1 MERDFSR
8 INTIFEKHAYAEW
21 VDSVLSLREVADY
34 SFSSWKQRGRCLSFT
49 DYLAT
54 IQYDSIVAN
63 APHDVNDFITF
74 IELIYNVKYFCD
86 NRIRKKSIFSFYH
99 DTHIVLADLMDEV
112 LSEMNQKA
120 YYDPETEM
128 CLIGEDSPQVTAAI
142 EATEPEVASQLLQY
156 NHRQLAGDI
165 DKKRAILLN
174 LANYLEGRQPELK
187 SICSNQLVTDLN
199 TAFNNLDIRHNN
211 TTPRDSS
218 HYKAKLANVPPEELE
233 KVYDDLYQVIL
244 LAILEMDNVER
255 RRRIRVFIQDIS
267 QKNDKEQ
274 GK

>member
-1 MERDFSR
+1 
-8 INTIFEKHAYAEW
+8 
-21 VDSVLSLREVADY
+21 
-34 SFSSWKQRGRCLSFT
+34 
-49 DYLAT
+49 
-54 IQYDSIVAN
+54 
-63 APHDVNDFITF
+63 
-74 IELIYNVKYFCD
+74 
-86 NRIRKKSIFSFYH
+86 
-99 DTHIVLADLMDEV
+99 MDEV